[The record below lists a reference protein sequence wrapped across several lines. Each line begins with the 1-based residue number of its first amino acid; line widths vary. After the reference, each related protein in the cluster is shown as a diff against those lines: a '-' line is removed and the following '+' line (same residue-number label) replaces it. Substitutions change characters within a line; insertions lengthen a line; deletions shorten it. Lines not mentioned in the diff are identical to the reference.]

1 VKHTTLKKASA
12 QMNFANPFVMKK
24 EFIKYIGSF
33 LDWNVLRIEI
43 FS

>member
-1 VKHTTLKKASA
+1 
-12 QMNFANPFVMKK
+12 VMKK

-43 FS
+43 FSWICHLYLLIFIIS